1 MGYMKRV
8 LFTLLLAAGLPAPG
22 VVVPAQA
29 GNGAASIEV
38 QNRSGYD
45 MTFVAWN
52 DGKSCTEKA
61 ILPAGMNINSPQ
73 ASKIQLPAG
82 KPVAVGVGIFD
93 MQGKAPVVC
102 DYIMS
107 FVLAPDSQYRL
118 EYDIHNR
125 RCFAQLFRLSQGT
138 FQMVI
143 PGDAEDFHEKV
154 PEFGWDQ
161 FEPGCSG
168 E

>member
-1 MGYMKRV
+1 MLVKRL
-8 LFTLLLAAGLPAPG
+8 LFLVFLLPLSAAAETATP
-22 VVVPAQA
+22 VPAGPTA
-29 GNGAASIEV
+29 DIEV
-38 QNRSGYD
+38 QNRSSYT
-45 MTFVAWN
+45 MAFAAWGN
-52 DGKSCTEKA
+52 GSNCSNRVM
-61 ILPAGMNINSPQ
+61 LPPGLNINLPQ
-73 ASKIQLPAG
+73 PQHISLPAG

-102 DYIMS
+102 DYIVS
-107 FVLAPDSQYRL
+107 FTLLPGKHYRL

-125 RCFAQLFRLSQGT
+125 RCFGQLFRASEGT

-143 PGDAEDFHEKV
+143 PGDKEDLHEKI

>member
-1 MGYMKRV
+1 MSHIKC
-8 LFTLLLAAGLPAPG
+8 LFFIPLLAICLAFAGA
-22 VVVPAQA
+22 VPEAQA
-29 GNGAASIEV
+29 DGGMVAMEV

-45 MTFVAWN
+45 MSFVAWKN
-52 DGKSCTEKA
+52 GSTCTEKVE
-61 ILPAGMNINSPQ
+61 LPPGTNINSPQ
-73 ASKIQLPAG
+73 PSRIELPAG

-107 FVLAPDSQYRL
+107 FVLAPGTQYRL

-125 RCFAQLFRLSQGT
+125 RCFAQLFRSSGGT

-143 PGDAEDFHEKV
+143 PGDAENFHEKI